1 LFGFLNLLD
10 AAGRG
15 VAPNLNFE
23 LIWQS
28 FWSALRVA
36 LAAALVTSSKTTA
49 LYLN

>member
-1 LFGFLNLLD
+1 LFGFFVVVVVV
-10 AAGRG
+10 AGRG

-36 LAAALVTSSKTTA
+36 LAAALVTSAKTRA
-49 LYLN
+49 L